1 MNDME
6 HEQGHVVEN
15 ATLLKVWAA
24 LLTLT
29 GLLVGASLV
38 SPALA
43 VAAMLTLTP
52 VKAWLVLYY
61 FMHLKHAGPLLRG
74 MVLVTLSVLVIF
86 IGMMFLDLAFR

>member
-6 HEQGHVVEN
+6 HGQGHIVE
-15 ATLLKVWAA
+15 AAILLKVWGA
-24 LLTLT
+24 LLALT

-38 SPALA
+38 SPTLA

-52 VKAWLVLYY
+52 IKAWLVLYY
-61 FMHLKHAGPLLRG
+61 FMHIKYEGPLLRG
-74 MVLVTLSVLVIF
+74 MVLIALSVLVIF